1 MQEYVKEVKDKIG
14 ELSKKFHNLENNM
27 KSEFEQM
34 YNM

>member
-1 MQEYVKEVKDKIG
+1 MQEYVKEVKDKIE